1 MWPSFIPRKK
11 EEKATTHVLL
21 PHVWWKRNN
30 LQQAIAVECQ
40 RKKRLIV
47 ETLEPRVLLSADF
60 PAIAPLFSGDINQLE
75 DKLDNFL
82 SYDFLN
88 TALPIITLS
97 KQIDAETLVGF
108 APTIDELLAIDI
120 SKGYANSGTD
130 PVINLNLL
138 DKNQDNKVTIQ
149 EFFSNIAEA

>member
-60 PAIAPLFSGDINQLE
+60 PVVAPLFLDSIDQLE
-75 DKLDNFL
+75 GRLDDLCAKDQSHIRFHKK
-82 SYDFLN
+82 
-88 TALPIITLS
+88 
-97 KQIDAETLVGF
+97 KQYVDAR
-108 APTIDELLAIDI
+108 
-120 SKGYANSGTD
+120 
-130 PVINLNLL
+130 
-138 DKNQDNKVTIQ
+138 
-149 EFFSNIAEA
+149 